1 MSLACVLVRLTEPQ
15 GERNAS
21 PGGGER
27 EEVDGTG
34 EMSIHPPGLLSGAVA
49 DRGFPGLPSTVGE
62 GDMVIWLHFP
72 TM

>member
-1 MSLACVLVRLTEPQ
+1 MLVP
-15 GERNAS
+15 GEENGKR
-21 PGGGER
+21 G
-27 EEVDGTG
+27 DGTG
-34 EMSIHPPGLLSGAVA
+34 EMSIHPPGLLSGAVV